1 MQGKVD
7 YSFIG
12 KNIQII
18 RRRSGLTQVDL
29 AKRIRIHQGPLS
41 MIENGENIPSARII
55 FEISKALNVSSDALF
70 ARNQSELHE
79 LIKKEQKNIYRID
92 LDNEKL
98 TNQTE
103 ATINVIMDYILAL
116 EDICNAQKHSLIP
129 LTLPVE
135 PTYAGI
141 EKLVRRV
148 RDIMGVRD
156 AVIFDYFELFE
167 VCGLRVIILP
177 LFYRIFSASFYD
189 SINENAFFFINCK
202 HNPEKQ
208 IFRLLYELGH
218 LFLFMWERKVG
229 HMKFFEIKG
238 ESLDIHHAA
247 SKFAALFLMPE
258 YAVQSTVSQLGI
270 KKSQWDFDL
279 LLRIKHR
286 FGVSA
291 ESFLYR
297 LNELDL
303 IDSDLN
309 ASLHDKIL
317 SFYKSTNYKEPD
329 SCRRILTPNGR
340 IWDLVHTAKNNID
353 YKKEVH
359 SIEEFFKKS
368 NIIKI

>member
-1 MQGKVD
+1 ML
-7 YSFIG
+7 Y
-12 KNIQII
+12 
-18 RRRSGLTQVDL
+18 LL
-29 AKRIRIHQGPLS
+29 
-41 MIENGENIPSARII
+41 E
-55 FEISKALNVSSDALF
+55 
-70 ARNQSELHE
+70 
-79 LIKKEQKNIYRID
+79 
-92 LDNEKL
+92 

-167 VCGLRVIILP
+167 VCGFRVIILP
-177 LFYRIFSASFYD
+177 LFHRIFSTSFYD
-189 SINENAFFFINCK
+189 SLNENAFFFINCK

-208 IFRLLYELGH
+208 LFRLLYELGH
-218 LFLFMWERKVG
+218 LFLFMWDRKVG
-229 HMKFFEIKG
+229 HRKFFEKKDV
-238 ESLDIHHAA
+238 SLDIHHAA
-247 SKFAALFLMPE
+247 SKFSALFLMPE

-297 LNELDL
+297 LHELDL

-353 YKKEVH
+353 YKKEVLV
-359 SIEEFFKKS
+359 IEKLFESS
-368 NIIKI
+368 NLVKI